1 MGTGSDD
8 FRGLPLFDPAD
19 GNHRPRGSCAKPRQT
34 FESQVRQARP
44 FGAAA
49 VNRTDTYIM
58 YRRAPKGFQ
67 FGHVVHRGTNQFPR
81 AQQVG
86 RRLRHTIS
94 LSQMYALGLQF
105 KSQGGS
111 IVDDKA
117 MAALLCQPCHLGGLG
132 EVLFPAEQLVAV
144 LNGTRSCLPGHL
156 RKLKMAMTLL
166 HRGIGDDVQARNLQG
181 WKPGN
186 QGTVQGRMLKV
197 QVPQQV
203 FVAVA
208 KIIDLFGVK
217 HHQGN
222 VIFKTLEGRDHP
234 GEFADVELDGHI

>member
-1 MGTGSDD
+1 
-8 FRGLPLFDPAD
+8 
-19 GNHRPRGSCAKPRQT
+19 
-34 FESQVRQARP
+34 
-44 FGAAA
+44 
-49 VNRTDTYIM
+49 M
-58 YRRAPKGFQ
+58 YRRSPKGFQ
-67 FGHVVHRGTNQFPR
+67 FGHVMHCGSNQFSR
-81 AQQVG
+81 SQQICG
-86 RRLRHTIS
+86 HLWRTIS

-105 KSQGGS
+105 KSQGGN
-111 IVDDKA
+111 IVDDQA
-117 MAALLCQPCHLGGLG
+117 MAALLCQLRHLGRLS

-156 RKLKMAMTLL
+156 RQLKMAMTLL
-166 HRGIGDDVQARNLQG
+166 HRGIGDNVQARNLQG

-217 HHQGN
+217 NDQGN
-222 VIFKTLEGRDHP
+222 VIFKALEGRDHP